1 MNTKNLVLSVF
12 GLILKVAVI
21 VIVIFFIS
29 KAAGKAYDF
38 GYAIFEDKPMSQGT
52 GREVT
57 VSITEGKST
66 KEIGEI
72 LESKGLVEDATIF
85 WLQNI
90 LSSHKDE
97 LQPGMYTLNTSMTPT
112 EIMEIMSQDDKAAE
126 EQDTP
131 EGEE

>member
-1 MNTKNLVLSVF
+1 MNAKNVIMAIAGTIVKCVL
-12 GLILKVAVI
+12 
-21 VIVIFFIS
+21 VIFVVMFIY
-29 KAAGKAYDF
+29 KAAGKAYNF

-57 VSITEGKST
+57 ISVTEGKDA

-85 WLQNI
+85 WLQNM

-97 LQPGMYTLNTSMTPT
+97 LKPGMYTLSTSMTPT
-112 EIMEIMSQDDKAAE
+112 EIMEIMSAE
-126 EQDTP
+126 E
-131 EGEE
+131 EEVEEE